1 MSKTDTREFVQDF
14 VPLVLRK
21 SGSKSGS
28 GSGSGS
34 GSKPTQSHEAKVS
47 SALANDFDPGNIKTT
62 VVITPRELGLAIQ
75 QARMALKS
83 RTDPT
88 KTMTQTELNQ
98 LCGFPANTVKN
109 YETCA
114 AAIVP
119 TQIDKL
125 NRVLGVKLP
134 RPDKAKK

>member
-1 MSKTDTREFVQDF
+1 MSKTDTRGFVQDF
-14 VPLVLRK
+14 EPLVLRK
-21 SGSKSGS
+21 SGSKTGS
-28 GSGSGS
+28 GTGAGS
-34 GSKPTQSHEAKVS
+34 GSKPAQSHEAKV
-47 SALANDFDPGNIKTT
+47 ANKLASDFSDVTNT

-98 LCGFPANTVKN
+98 HCGFPANTIKN

-114 AAIVP
+114 AVIVP